1 MTRHLSR
8 SQGRETLSEYMN
20 TRMLQ
25 DRTIV
30 SLEVSKV
37 GGGTVGESYDGLW
50 EVRIASDAGT
60 LAEYNDLHT
69 GTPKTHEEVI
79 DIALDLYEGQE

>member
-1 MTRHLSR
+1 
-8 SQGRETLSEYMN
+8 MN

-50 EVRIASDAGT
+50 EVAIASNAGP
-60 LAEYNDLHT
+60 LAMIHDLHT

-79 DIALDLYEGQE
+79 DIALDFYESDQG